1 MHPIPRHPH
10 APARAYRTALTFTV
24 MLLAAA
30 GLTACDT
37 VGKTI
42 DKARMKIMGIEVLD
56 PERETAEWVLRQ
68 AIDAANNSN
77 EEEGWER
84 FQKMLHSD
92 ERTPNSLRNWYDN
105 GWKRMRRQ
113 AKDYLAPDNS
123 FKLADYKEIMS
134 STGELAG
141 VEFFVVST
149 KKEMPTPCAVY
160 RDAEQE
166 DRWRI
171 RRCSL

>member
-1 MHPIPRHPH
+1 MHTLGRSPI
-10 APARAYRTALTFTV
+10 APTRTTRTALRLTV
-24 MLLAAA
+24 WLLAAS
-30 GLTACDT
+30 GITACDT
-37 VGKTI
+37 VHRTI

-68 AIDAANNSN
+68 ALDAANNEN

-84 FQKMLHSD
+84 FQRMLHSE

-113 AKDYLAPDNS
+113 AKDYLGPDNS
-123 FKLADYKEIMS
+123 FKLMDYKEIMS

-141 VEFFVVST
+141 VEFYIASA